1 MEWSDHTATGFCSPR
16 RKQGQEFAALS
27 NEAGSVIIEIQEGA
41 KQVVGAVGR
50 FANQLK

>member
-1 MEWSDHTATGFCSPR
+1 MLAN
-16 RKQGQEFAALS
+16 K
-27 NEAGSVIIEIQEGA
+27 AGSVIIEIQEGA